1 MATEVDKLEQAY
13 REKPKRPST
22 WSGLPLQEFY
32 GPPDVAGVDYG
43 QDVGDPGDYPLTR
56 GIHKDMYRGR
66 YWTRREVSGFGLPEE
81 SNRRL
86 RFHMEEGASGLS
98 VIFDL
103 PVQMGLDADHPKARG
118 EVGVQGAPINTFRDM
133 DTLLQDIPLDKIT
146 MSFDESVSLCCA
158 VTLAQYVAVAQ
169 KQGVDPSNLRGT
181 IQNDSLHI
189 RYCGFGISTP
199 VDLSV
204 KMSVDII
211 EYCTRHMPLWNTI
224 NINLYDLRE
233 TGINAPQEIAFG
245 LSMAS
250 SYIEETLRRGLS
262 VDDFAPRMAFYC
274 SSHVDFF
281 EEIAKLR
288 AARKIWAK
296 IMKERFGAEDPRSW
310 RFRFGVHTA
319 GCSLVPQQP
328 LNNAIR
334 IAYQALAA
342 VLGGAQSL
350 HCCSYDEPICLP
362 TENSNI
368 LALRTQQILAF
379 ETGVANV
386 ADPLG
391 GSYYIESLTQQL
403 EEEAQRILDEIDGM
417 GGAIAASRNAWFDRE
432 IDKAALT
439 YQQQVE
445 SGEKTVVGVNAF
457 VQPPETETPGGVLR
471 VASETEEE
479 MVRRL
484 RELKQTRD
492 QTRLRKTI
500 DELRRHAEMGEKENL
515 IPFVLDAVKAD
526 ASMAETIGTIR
537 QAYGMSYD
545 PLEVVQSPFFKD

>member
-1 MATEVDKLEQAY
+1 
-13 REKPKRPST
+13 
-22 WSGLPLQEFY
+22 
-32 GPPDVAGVDYG
+32 
-43 QDVGDPGDYPLTR
+43 
-56 GIHKDMYRGR
+56 
-66 YWTRREVSGFGLPEE
+66 
-81 SNRRL
+81 
-86 RFHMEEGASGLS
+86 
-98 VIFDL
+98 
-103 PVQMGLDADHPKARG
+103 
-118 EVGVQGAPINTFRDM
+118 
-133 DTLLQDIPLDKIT
+133 
-146 MSFDESVSLCCA
+146 
-158 VTLAQYVAVAQ
+158 
-169 KQGVDPSNLRGT
+169 
-181 IQNDSLHI
+181 
-189 RYCGFGISTP
+189 
-199 VDLSV
+199 
-204 KMSVDII
+204 MSVDII
-211 EYCTRHMPLWNTI
+211 EYCTRHMPSWNTI

-250 SYIEETLRRGLS
+250 SYIEETLKRGLS

-403 EEEAQRILDEIDGM
+403 EEEAQRILEEIDGM

-439 YQQQVE
+439 HQQQVE

>member
-22 WSGLPLQEFY
+22 WSGLPLKEFY
-32 GPPDVAGVDYG
+32 GPPDVARVDYG
-43 QDVGDPGDYPLTR
+43 QDVGNPGEYPLTR

-211 EYCTRHMPLWNTI
+211 EYCTRHMPSWNTI

-250 SYIEETLRRGLS
+250 SYIEETLKRGLS

-288 AARKIWAK
+288 AARKLWAR
-296 IMKERFGAEDPRSW
+296 IMKERFGAKDPRSW

-334 IAYQALAA
+334 VAYQALAA

-362 TENSNI
+362 TETSNR
-368 LALRTQQILAF
+368 LALRTQQMLAF

-391 GSYYIESLTQQL
+391 GSYYVESLTRQV
-403 EEEAQRILDEIDGM
+403 EEEAERLLEEIDGM
-417 GGAIAASRNAWFDRE
+417 GGAIAAAKSAWFDRE
-432 IDKAALT
+432 IDKAALK
-439 YQQQVE
+439 YQQEVE

-457 VQPPETETPGGVLR
+457 VQPPDTETPGGVLR
-471 VASETEEE
+471 IATDTEEE

-484 RELKQTRD
+484 RELKETRD

-500 DELRRHAEMGEKENL
+500 DELRRHAEMGERENL

-526 ASMAETIGTIR
+526 ASMAEVIGTIR

>member
-22 WSGLPLQEFY
+22 WSGLPLKEFY
-32 GPPDVAGVDYG
+32 GPPDVARVDYG
-43 QDVGDPGDYPLTR
+43 KDVGNPGEYPLTR

-86 RFHMEEGASGLS
+86 RFHIDEGASGLS

-146 MSFDESVSLCCA
+146 ISFAESSLSCA
-158 VTLAQYVAVAQ
+158 VTLSQYIAVAH
-169 KQGVDPSNLRGT
+169 KQGVDPSKLRGT
-181 IQNDSLHI
+181 MHNDSLHM
-189 RYCGFGISTP
+189 RYCGYGISTP

-211 EYCTRHMPLWNTI
+211 EYCTRNMPSWNTI

-250 SYIEETLRRGLS
+250 SYIEETMKRGLS

-288 AARKIWAK
+288 AARKLWAR
-296 IMKERFGAEDPRSW
+296 IMKERFGAKDPRSW

-334 IAYQALAA
+334 VAYQALAA

-362 TENSNI
+362 TETSNR
-368 LALRTQQILAF
+368 LALRTQQMLAF

-391 GSYYIESLTQQL
+391 GSYYVESLTRQV
-403 EEEAQRILDEIDGM
+403 EEEAERLLEEIDGM
-417 GGAIAASRNAWFDRE
+417 GGAIAASKSAWFDRE
-432 IDKAALT
+432 IDKAALK
-439 YQQQVE
+439 YQQEVE

-457 VQPPETETPGGVLR
+457 VQPPDTETPGGVLR
-471 VASETEEE
+471 IATDTEEE

-484 RELKQTRD
+484 RELKETRD
-492 QTRLRKTI
+492 QTRLRKAVE
-500 DELRRHAEMGEKENL
+500 ELRRHAEMGEKENL

-526 ASMAETIGTIR
+526 ASMAEVIGTIR

>member
-1 MATEVDKLEQAY
+1 MATEVDRLEQAY
-13 REKPKRPST
+13 REKPKRPTT
-22 WSGLPLQEFY
+22 WSGLPLKEFY
-32 GPPDVAGVDYG
+32 GPRDMQGIDY
-43 QDVGDPGDYPLTR
+43 QQEVGDPGEYPLTR

-66 YWTRREVSGFGLPEE
+66 YWTRREVCGFGLPEE

-86 RFHMEEGASGLS
+86 RFHMDEGASGLS

-118 EVGVQGAPINTFRDM
+118 EVGVQGAPIYTMRDM
-133 DTLLQDIPLDKIT
+133 DTLLEGIPLDRIT

-158 VTLAQYVAVAQ
+158 VTMAQYIAVAQ
-169 KQGVDPSNLRGT
+169 KQGVDPSKLRGT
-181 IQNDSLHI
+181 MQNDCLHI
-189 RYCGFGISTP
+189 RYCGFGLSTP
-199 VDLSV
+199 IDLSV

-211 EYCTRHMPLWNTI
+211 EYCTRHMPSWNTI
-224 NINLYDLRE
+224 NVNLYDLRE
-233 TGINAPQEIAFG
+233 TGINAPQEVAFG

-250 SYIEETLRRGLS
+250 AYIEETLKRGLA

-274 SSHVDFF
+274 SAHVDFF

-288 AARKIWAK
+288 AARKLWAK
-296 IMKERFGAEDPRSW
+296 IMKERFGAKDPRSW

-362 TENSNI
+362 TENSNR
-368 LALRTQQILAF
+368 LALRTQQVLAY

-391 GSYYIESLTQQL
+391 GSYYVESLTRQV
-403 EEEAQRILDEIDGM
+403 EEEAERILKEIDEM
-417 GGAIAASRNAWFDRE
+417 GGAIAASKSAWFDRE
-432 IDKAALT
+432 IDKAALK
-439 YQQQVE
+439 YQQEVE

-471 VASETEEE
+471 IATDTEEE
-479 MVRRL
+479 MVRRI

-492 QTRLRKTI
+492 QARLRKSI
-500 DELRRHAEMGEKENL
+500 EELRRHAEMGDKENL
-515 IPFVLDAVKAD
+515 IPHVIDAVKAD
-526 ASMAETIGTIR
+526 ATLAEVIGTIR
-537 QAYGMSYD
+537 QANGMSYD
-545 PLEVVQSPFFKD
+545 PLELVQSPFFKG

>member
-1 MATEVDKLEQAY
+1 MATEIDRLEEAY
-13 REKPKRPST
+13 REKPKKPTT
-22 WSGLPLQEFY
+22 WSGLPLKEFY
-32 GPPDVAGVDYG
+32 GPQDAEGIDYQG
-43 QDVGDPGDYPLTR
+43 EVGDPGEYPLTR
-56 GIHKDMYRGR
+56 GVHKDMYRGR
-66 YWTRREVSGFGLPEE
+66 YWTRREVCGFGLPEE

-86 RFHMEEGASGLS
+86 RFHMAEGASGLS

-103 PVQMGLDADHPKARG
+103 PVQMGLDADHPKAKG
-118 EVGVQGAPINTFRDM
+118 EVGVQGAPISTLRDM
-133 DTLLQDIPLDKIT
+133 DALLGDIPLDKIT

-158 VTLAQYVAVAQ
+158 VTLAQYIAVAQ
-169 KQGVDPSNLRGT
+169 KQGVEPARLRGT

-189 RYCGFGISTP
+189 RYCGFSISTP
-199 VDLSV
+199 IDLSV

-211 EYCTRHMPLWNTI
+211 EYCTRYMPSWNTI

-233 TGINAPQEIAFG
+233 TGINAPQEVAFG
-245 LSMAS
+245 LSLATA
-250 SYIEETLRRGLS
+250 YVEETLKRGLS
-262 VDDFAPRMAFYC
+262 VDQFAPRMAFYC

-288 AARKIWAK
+288 AARKLWAR

-334 IAYQALAA
+334 VAYQALAA

-362 TENSNI
+362 TENSNR
-368 LALRTQQILAF
+368 LALRTQQMLAF

-391 GSYYIESLTQQL
+391 GSYYVESLTRQV
-403 EEEAQRILDEIDGM
+403 EEEAERIMEEIDGM
-417 GGAIAASRNAWFDRE
+417 GGAIAASNNGWFDRE
-432 IDKAALT
+432 IDKAALK
-439 YQQQVE
+439 YQQEVE
-445 SGEKTVVGVNAF
+445 SGEKAVVGVNTF

-471 VASETEEE
+471 IAPDTEEE

-492 QTRLRKTI
+492 QAGLRKSI
-500 DELRRHAEMGEKENL
+500 EELRRHAEIGEKENL
-515 IPFVLDAVKAD
+515 IPFVIDAVKAD
-526 ASMAETIGTIR
+526 ATIAEVIGTIR
-537 QAYGMSYD
+537 QANGLSYD
-545 PLEVVQSPFFKD
+545 PLGMVQSPFFKD